1 MLQRKLRRLFSRV
14 SAIYVFCEL
23 VKLVWL
29 RIVYPKGKA
38 LSAIQL
44 CPSIGGLAVDIGANR
59 GQSALAIG
67 KLKPGFEILSFEPSR
82 SCLLGLRFTRLL
94 LGRRF
99 SFEMVGVSDATTELT
114 YYEPIFR
121 HLRVPT
127 EGTFQK
133 EHLDK
138 EVERRI
144 GGRFT
149 VKERT
154 VQVRSLDEMMLSP
167 DFIKID
173 VQGLELAVL
182 RGARKTL
189 EKHHPVLVVER
200 SPSNEAATIEFL
212 RSLGYRRLTEDDLF
226 AEGIV
231 PISLAGDNVFAF
243 PVA

>member
-1 MLQRKLRRLFSRV
+1 MLRQKLRRLLSRV
-14 SAIYVFCEL
+14 PPIYVFCEL
-23 VKLVWL
+23 VELVRL
-29 RIVYPKGKA
+29 RLVYPKGTA
-38 LSAIQL
+38 ISAILL
-44 CPSIGGLAVDIGANR
+44 CPSNGGLAVDIGANR

-99 SFEMVGVSDATTELT
+99 RFEMIGVSDATTELT

-121 HLRVPT
+121 HLRVPA

-144 GGRFT
+144 GGRFSAR
-149 VKERT
+149 ECT

-189 EKHHPVLVVER
+189 EKYHPVLVVER
-200 SPSNEAATIEFL
+200 SASNEVATIEFL
-212 RSLGYRRLTEDDLF
+212 RSLGYRQLTEDDLV
-226 AEGIV
+226 AKGISPV
-231 PISLAGDNVFAF
+231 SLAGDNVFAF
-243 PVA
+243 QAA